1 MGERTSGNKHI
12 CRAFEL
18 GLKRMTASSAA
29 AAWKEVF
36 TLYGDGDG
44 IWSSRLERREWQLG
58 AGLIALHVGTLEESH
73 TTPHI
78 T

>member
-12 CRAFEL
+12 CCAFEL

-44 IWSSRLERREWQLG
+44 IR
-58 AGLIALHVGTLEESH
+58 
-73 TTPHI
+73 TTRVADWNDGSGNSVQD
-78 T
+78 